1 MHRLLS
7 LLTTTVFARKLRNVQ
22 FSTMDSREVHVD
34 EIDVLC
40 SDSCKIKDRPRVQRI
55 LSDLVAG
62 GIERLQVV
70 TDFDHTIT
78 KQKLDDGQKVLSS
91 FGVFDECKSLPPEFR
106 RDSRQL
112 YEKYRP
118 IEIDPMVPMPEKIQC
133 MIEWWR
139 LTDQLLKG
147 FKFEPTE
154 IDEVAKSMKNALR
167 DGTHELFSE
176 LSRLKVPVLVF
187 SAGLGDS
194 VVSILRHSQ
203 VLLPNV
209 KVISNFLQY
218 QDGIV
223 NGFQEKFIHAFNK
236 NETALE
242 GTEYYDLVKSR
253 DHVILMGDSLGD
265 AGMADGIPKS
275 SHVLKIGF
283 LYDHVEQSLPK
294 YMDTFDIVLIDDQTM
309 QVPQKI
315 LSLIPPAL

>member
-1 MHRLLS
+1 MMRLA
-7 LLTTTVFARKLRNVQ
+7 LLPMIFARKLRNAQ
-22 FSTMDSREVHVD
+22 SCTMGTREIRVED
-34 EIDVLC
+34 IDVLC
-40 SDSCKIKDRPRVQRI
+40 SDSCKIKDPARVERM
-55 LSDLVAG
+55 LKELVAG
-62 GIERLQVV
+62 GTQRLQVV

-78 KQKLDDGQKVLSS
+78 KQKLENGQKVLTS
-91 FGVFDECKSLPPEFR
+91 FGIFDECKSLPQNFR
-106 RDSRQL
+106 KESRGL

-118 IEIDPMVPMPEKIQC
+118 IEVDPTVPMPEKIQA

-139 LTDQLLKG
+139 LSNELLKG
-147 FKFEPTE
+147 FKFEARE
-154 IDEVAKSMKNALR
+154 IDDVAVRFKDALR
-167 DGTHELFSE
+167 DGTQDLFSE
-176 LSRLKVPVLVF
+176 LNRLQVPVLVF

-194 VVSILRHSQ
+194 VVAILRHAS

-209 KVISNFLQY
+209 KVVSNFLQY
-218 QDGIV
+218 QDGIL

-242 GTEYYDLVKSR
+242 GTEYYDLVHSR

-283 LYDHVEQSLPK
+283 LFDHVEQSLPK

-309 QVPQKI
+309 RVPQKI
-315 LSLIPPAL
+315 LSLITQTL